1 MNLLKKFGHVL
12 LTIVTFGA
20 IAAKDA
26 APFISLFLP
35 AWGTL
40 LTATSSAVLTAEA
53 AGANALTTAPA
64 GDTNAQKLAIVIA
77 SIKPQALAFA
87 KTVGASDPTDE
98 QIATYVNG
106 IVAALGAFQ
115 IPADAIVPAPTP
127 AV

>member
-35 AWGTL
+35 AWGNL

-53 AGANALTTAPA
+53 AGANAVATAPA

-87 KTVGASDPTDE
+87 KTVGASDPTDA
-98 QIATYVNG
+98 QIAIYVNS

-115 IPADAIVPAPTP
+115 IPADAIVTAPTS
-127 AV
+127 AA